1 MSPRNVLYPRDLAVL
16 RRVFVEHCQKHR
28 IMTPEGRDSVAA
40 SLMVNY
46 QNGIHDPEE
55 LKTALDREEASPAE
69 VAF

>member
-1 MSPRNVLYPRDLAVL
+1 
-16 RRVFVEHCQKHR
+16 
-28 IMTPEGRDSVAA
+28 
-40 SLMVNY
+40 MVNY